1 MYARRVPMN
10 RFSLLLAAVS
20 LSCGLGLIGYN
31 TVRAE
36 EKDPFARWEKAIA
49 QMEQSDRKSKPAQG
63 GILFVGSSSIR
74 MWDLH
79 KSFPY
84 DKPLNRGFGGSQIVD
99 STHFADRIIFPHKP
113 KKVFLYAGDND
124 IAKGKKAKDVRQDFM
139 QFVKKVH
146 TELPDVEIIFIA
158 IKPSIKRWE
167 LVEEMRKANALIE
180 AETKKYEQLKYADID
195 GPMIGKDGMPRKD
208 LFLGDGLHLNE
219 EGYKLWNKVMAPF
232 FK

>member
-1 MYARRVPMN
+1 MN

-20 LSCGLGLIGYN
+20 LSCGLGLIGN
-31 TVRAE
+31 KPVRAE

-99 STHFADRIIFPHKP
+99 STHFAERIIFPHKP

-124 IAKGKKAKDVRQDFM
+124 IAKGKKAKDVYRDFM

-146 TELPDVEIIFIA
+146 TELPDAEIIFIA
-158 IKPSIKRWE
+158 IKPSIKRWNLVDEIRTANKAIAAICEKDDKLTYVDIFKPMLGQDGQPRPE
-167 LVEEMRKANALIE
+167 LFAK
-180 AETKKYEQLKYADID
+180 
-195 GPMIGKDGMPRKD
+195 
-208 LFLGDGLHLNE
+208 DGLHLND
-219 EGYKLWNKVMAPF
+219 EGYRVWAQVIRPLLK
-232 FK
+232 